1 MHVPPDAGKSVF
13 LVGDTYTVLLN
24 AAETGGN
31 LSRVEAIVPA
41 KASPPMHTQHQEAES
56 FLVMDGELVITAE
69 NEEYEVSAGG
79 VVYVP
84 KRTSHKF
91 RNRSDTRPAR
101 MILLFTPGGLDG
113 MFPDIGTPGVRVSS
127 PRRSTTRT
135 SPRWEPPAR
144 STTTPSA
151 RGPVAEVDHGRE

>member
-1 MHVPPDAGKSVF
+1 
-13 LVGDTYTVLLN
+13 
-24 AAETGGN
+24 
-31 LSRVEAIVPA
+31 
-41 KASPPMHTQHQEAES
+41 MHTQHQEAES
-56 FLVMDGELVITAE
+56 FLVMDGEPAITAE
-69 NEEYEVSAGG
+69 NEEYEEYEVSAGG

-91 RNRSDTRPAR
+91 RSRSDTRPAR

-151 RGPVAEVDHGRE
+151 REPVAEVHHGPG